1 MKRLGLAMLTTF
13 GLGHMRPASGTW
25 GSMPPCAVAGG
36 ILLTGWLVAPGG
48 APTSDSAIG
57 WPPTLWLIYH
67 LTLATICI
75 TFTASCIAWGRL
87 AEQTWGRKD
96 PGQVVAD
103 ETAGQCIPLLFLPWP
118 VVSDPLRAA
127 ATIACLF
134 IAFRLFDIV
143 KPWPAGR
150 LQALPRGWG
159 IVVDDLVV
167 GVQLAVLAQITLRML
182 F

>member
-1 MKRLGLAMLTTF
+1 AI
-13 GLGHMRPASGTW
+13 
-25 GSMPPCAVAGG
+25 AGG
-36 ILLTGWLVAPGG
+36 ILLIGWLIAPGG

-57 WPPTLWLIYH
+57 WPPTLWITYHAILTTILIAF
-67 LTLATICI
+67 TLACI
-75 TFTASCIAWGRL
+75 PWGRL
-87 AEQTWGRKD
+87 AEETFRRKD
-96 PGQVVAD
+96 PGEVVAD
-103 ETAGQCIPLLFLPWP
+103 ETAGQCIPLMFLPWP

-167 GVQLAVLAQITLRML
+167 GVQLAVLAQIVLRAL